1 MSTGSRARFTNALMS
16 APQLVEN
23 RLRQTSK
30 RNAES
35 VLGLMQSGESSPFSF
50 HRTRCHANVV
60 LLSTSTEAPRNFR
73 IARTLAQEGHSVCLL
88 EWDRES
94 AKSPFEVKDKVKIR
108 RFKLKAPYGMKAIL
122 FIPVWM
128 LYVIVFLV
136 TNKFDVV
143 QPQNLD
149 NLMAAWFASKLKNS
163 KIVYDLADFYS
174 DAYIERPLL
183 ISKIV
188 RWFERRAIKGLDNLI
203 LVSEGQIA
211 QVGDSNM
218 PIHSTIIYNTVPD
231 KGLDPNLSSSA
242 GRPNKDKIVFLY
254 AGIFTRDR
262 LPLLLNLAKTLEDM
276 DGFELLIAGRGQME
290 GVVSRVLENAQNV
303 RFLGFLDHADVMK
316 QTSLCDCVVI
326 PYDPSCYNNVIGLP
340 NKFFEALVLSKPVL
354 AQKGTNVGRIVQ
366 ENDCGFI
373 TDFRNAKEL
382 KNTLKD
388 MKEGGQQEFRKMG
401 LRARKLYLR
410 EYNWSIMETK
420 LLQFY
425 DEILDIP
432 PNGQLG

>member
-1 MSTGSRARFTNALMS
+1 M
-16 APQLVEN
+16 
-23 RLRQTSK
+23 
-30 RNAES
+30 
-35 VLGLMQSGESSPFSF
+35 
-50 HRTRCHANVV
+50 
-60 LLSTSTEAPRNFR
+60 
-73 IARTLAQEGHSVCLL
+73 
-88 EWDRES
+88 
-94 AKSPFEVKDKVKIR
+94 
-108 RFKLKAPYGMKAIL
+108 KAPYGMKAIL

-354 AQKGTNVGRIVQ
+354 AQKGTDVGRIVQ

-373 TDFRNAKEL
+373 TDFRNVKEL

-425 DEILDIP
+425 DEILDVP
-432 PNGQLG
+432 QNGQLG